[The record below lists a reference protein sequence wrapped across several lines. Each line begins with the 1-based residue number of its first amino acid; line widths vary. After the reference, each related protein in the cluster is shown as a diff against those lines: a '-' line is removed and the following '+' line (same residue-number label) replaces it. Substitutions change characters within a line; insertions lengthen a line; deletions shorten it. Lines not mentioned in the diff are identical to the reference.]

1 MNTRTSIPLCL
12 LTASVIAASALAA
25 LAADLPEA
33 APGDEG
39 FAADLGEK
47 VDAVLSRRGR
57 ENVHG
62 VVIVHDGKIVLERY
76 LTGNDERMGWLVEG
90 VTFGPDVLHDVRSI
104 TKSVIGLLYG
114 IALAEGKVPPLD
126 APLVDSFPEYADL
139 VTPELRK
146 ITIEDALTMRLG
158 FKWREDG
165 PQPTT
170 EIEMLHQADRYRF
183 TLSQPIEVE
192 PGTVFNYNGGGTTL
206 LGRIIARGT
215 GMSIADYGEEK
226 LFGPLGIDDFEWVV
240 DYFGVPYGHGG
251 LRFRPRD
258 LAKLGQ
264 LILNDG
270 VWDGRQIVPPD
281 WLAASFKGGMQHRAV
296 RVRLRLPVVALQSRC
311 QRRVPGHRGDGPRRQ
326 RAARRA
332 PIRSGPGGHARTVP
346 GRLRL
351 GGGLGDPRGRGDPIV
366 GGPLTPV
373 FPRAPV
379 AAVRSLRRAAI
390 VTDSSSDATLRRV
403 PATCYAG
410 RLLLAAMRTSAAS
423 LRHDLMGTRPGPTL
437 F

>member
-1 MNTRTSIPLCL
+1 MNIRTSKSLRILA
-12 LTASVIAASALAA
+12 ASVMAATAPAA
-25 LAADLPEA
+25 VAADLPEA
-33 APGDEG
+33 APSEEG

-47 VDAVLSRRGR
+47 VDAALGRRGR

-90 VTFGPDVLHDVRSI
+90 ITFGPDVLHDVRSI

-114 IALAEGKVPPLD
+114 IAYAEGKVPPLD
-126 APLVDSFPEYADL
+126 APLIDPFPEYADL
-139 VTPELRK
+139 ATPELRK

-183 TLSQPIEVE
+183 TLSQPIVME

-206 LGRIIARGT
+206 LGRIISRGT
-215 GMSIADYGEEK
+215 GMSIADYGEER

-270 VWDGRQIVPPD
+270 VWDGRQIVPAE
-281 WLAASFKGGMQHRAV
+281 WLAASFKGGV
-296 RVRLRLPVVALQSRC
+296 RTGPYGCDYGYLWWLCKAGAKKEVPVIEAM
-311 QRRVPGHRGDGPRRQ
+311 G
-326 RAARRA
+326 
-332 PIRSGPGGHARTVP
+332 
-346 GRLRL
+346 L
-351 GGGLGDPRGRGDPIV
+351 GGNELLVVPQFDLVLAVTRGQYQDDYAWG
-366 GGPLTPV
+366 
-373 FPRAPV
+373 
-379 AAVRSLRRAAI
+379 AAWAI
-390 VTDSSSDATLRRV
+390 LQE
-403 PATCYAG
+403 
-410 RLLLAAMRTSAAS
+410 AAMPS
-423 LRHDLMGTRPGPTL
+423 LPSQ
-437 F
+437 